1 MISPDGNTTD
11 APKDKGF
18 PTRRFAIFLTFAG
31 ALPPLTPFVAWAH
44 KFYLGQYVWGVVYLA
59 LAATPLTKI
68 VWIACALEGAWYLTQ
83 SDEHFRARF
92 PAAGTALLAVSEL
105 VEKEYRGAEDGDG
118 AGTLASSLLDSS
130 SVARTMTNNLTHQLS
145 KLTKSPAEKEADVA
159 QAASQMAT
167 ALRDLDRLREDG
179 LMTEY
184 EFEQKRRKLLENVR

>member
-11 APKDKGF
+11 ALKDKGF
-18 PTRRFAIFLTFAG
+18 PTRRFAIFLAFAG

-83 SDEHFRARF
+83 SDETFTARF

-105 VEKEYRGAEDGDG
+105 AQEKSKDADG
-118 AGTLASSLLDSS
+118 TVVSSLLDSS
-130 SVARTMTNNLTHQLS
+130 PLARSITNKLTHQLS
-145 KLTKSPAEKEADVA
+145 KLTKSPAQKEADVA

-184 EFEQKRRKLLENVR
+184 EFEQKRRKLLENIR